1 MTSTVVMH
9 GSFKGL
15 LELAK
20 NGDVIELYQGP
31 YNRWCADPEGID
43 IMLINRSGVK
53 NCLVN
58 GRRWVA
64 GVWDSY
70 CPTQIEERKRG
81 LYSVT
86 GFVIKFVCKG
96 HYNNHCAHPKGAMR
110 ITENGIL
117 VNEKEIIYPWKVD
130 EVKFHPN
137 GALARLG
144 NRFFLVV
151 FKKQISLKAKRKG

>member
-1 MTSTVVMH
+1 MKMTRTTVTVIH
-9 GSFKGL
+9 GKFGEL
-15 LELAK
+15 LKQAQ

-31 YNRWCADPEGID
+31 YNDWCAHLEGVD

-53 NCLVN
+53 HCRVN
-58 GRRWVA
+58 GKRWVA
-64 GVWDSY
+64 GVWAD
-70 CPTQIEERKRG
+70 CEAPKIEARTRG
-81 LYSVT
+81 LYSIS
-86 GFVIKFVCKG
+86 GFAVIFVCKG

-117 VNEKEIIYPWKVD
+117 LNEKEIIYPWKVD

-144 NRFFLVV
+144 NKFFLVV
-151 FKKQISLKAKRKG
+151 SK